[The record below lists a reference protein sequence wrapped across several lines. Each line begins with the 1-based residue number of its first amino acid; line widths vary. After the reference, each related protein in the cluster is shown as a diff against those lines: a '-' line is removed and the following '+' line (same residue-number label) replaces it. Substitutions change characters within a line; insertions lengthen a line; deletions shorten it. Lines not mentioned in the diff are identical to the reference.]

1 MSAWVE
7 RFKGVLLLI
16 GLVAATV
23 VSVFY
28 RGRATGRQAERQER
42 SDQINEQRAKARQEV
57 RDVQLETSRMDDDAI
72 ADELKRDWVRGS
84 AGKGRG

>member
-16 GLVAATV
+16 ALAAATL

-28 RGRATGRQAERQER
+28 QGRATGRKVERQER
-42 SDQINEQRAKARQEV
+42 TDQINEQAAKARQEV
-57 RDVQLETSRMDDDAI
+57 RDVQQETAGMDDGAI
-72 ADELKRDWVRGS
+72 ADELKHDWVRGS
-84 AGKGRG
+84 GQGRR

>member
-16 GLVAATV
+16 GLAAATL

-42 SDQINEQRAKARQEV
+42 SDQINEQAAKARQEV
-57 RDVQLETSRMDDDAI
+57 RDVQMDTARMDDDAI
-72 ADELKRDWVRGS
+72 ADQLKHHWVRVS
-84 AGKGRG
+84 GKDRR

>member
-7 RFKGVLLLI
+7 RLKGVLLLI
-16 GLVAATV
+16 GLAAVTL

-28 RGRATGRQAERQER
+28 RGRATGRQAERQEK
-42 SDQINEQRAKARQEV
+42 SDQINEQGAKARQEV
-57 RDVQLETSRMDDDAI
+57 RDVQRETAGMGDDAI

-84 AGKGRG
+84 AKSRR

>member
-1 MSAWVE
+1 MSAWLE

-16 GLVAATV
+16 GFAAAAL

-42 SDQINEQRAKARQEV
+42 SDQINEQWAKARQEV
-57 RDVQLETSRMDDDAI
+57 RNVELETAQMDDGAI
-72 ADELKRDWVRGS
+72 ADELKRDWVRGT
-84 AGKGRG
+84 GKSGR

>member
-16 GLVAATV
+16 GLAAATL

-28 RGRATGRQAERQER
+28 QGRATGRRAERQET
-42 SDQINEQRAKARQEV
+42 SDQINEQAAKARQEV
-57 RDVQLETSRMDDDAI
+57 RDVQMETARMDDDAI
-72 ADELKRDWVRGS
+72 ADELKHDWVRVS
-84 AGKGRG
+84 GKGRR

>member
-7 RFKGVLLLI
+7 RLKGLLLLI
-16 GLVAATV
+16 GLAAVTL

-42 SDQINEQRAKARQEV
+42 SDQINEQGAKARQEV
-57 RDVQLETSRMDDDAI
+57 RDVQRETAGMDDDAI
-72 ADELKRDWVRGS
+72 ADELKRDWVRGTGS
-84 AGKGRG
+84 GRH